1 MVLEANKFDL
11 PLTEGAPVKSHV
23 KDLSLAERGRLRIEW
38 AEAEMPVL
46 RQIRERF
53 ERERPLEGVRLSACL
68 HVTAETANLMRTL
81 QAGGADLA
89 LCASNPLSTQDDVA
103 ASLVQ
108 DYGVS
113 TFAIKGENTDSYY
126 NHIVAALAHRPQ
138 ITMDDGADLVSSL
151 LFIALDR
158 LGDVQQRVNE
168 WASTLTADERRSLVE
183 GVLGSSEETTT
194 GVIRLRAMEKDG
206 VLRFPV
212 VAVNESDTKHLFDN
226 RYGTGQSTIDGI
238 MRATNVLLPGK
249 IVVICGYGWCGRGIA
264 MRARGMGARV
274 VVTEVQPVRALE
286 AVMEGFEVMPLLDAA
301 KIGDIFITVTGN
313 LNVIDRHDMDVMK
326 SGAILAN
333 SGHFNDEINIPALV
347 EMAGGRGRMV
357 RDFVEEFNLPDGRKL
372 FLLADGR
379 LVNLAAAEGHPASVM
394 DMSFANQALAA
405 EYIVKHGASLES
417 KVYVIPQELDHEI
430 AMLKLSALGSSI
442 DVLTEEQKKYLA
454 SWESGT

>member
-108 DYGVS
+108 DFGVS
-113 TFAIKGENTDSYY
+113 TFAIKGEDTDSYY

-168 WASTLTADERRSLVE
+168 WASTLTADERKSLVE

-238 MRATNVLLPGK
+238 MRATNILLPGK